1 LRSSGLLTF
10 KDLAQNQS
18 FSQFSLVFSARHTD
32 AFKRVLSGKRA
43 AQLPTHSRHP
53 KNGLRRFL
61 TRLRLRCAKSQ
72 TNKKRAQPK
81 KKKKGGM
88 RLLRTHHTHH
98 HSATERQLITISV

>member
-18 FSQFSLVFSARHTD
+18 FSYFSLVFSAQHRD

-43 AQLPTHSRHP
+43 AQLPKHSRRQKKWATALFNASTP
-53 KNGLRRFL
+53 ALRRK
-61 TRLRLRCAKSQ
+61 AKQ
-72 TNKKRAQPK
+72 TKKAQP

>member
-1 LRSSGLLTF
+1 MRSSGLLTF
-10 KDLAQNQS
+10 NDLAQNQS

-43 AQLPTHSRHP
+43 AQLPTHSRRP
-53 KNGLRRFL
+53 KNGLQRFL
-61 TRLRLRCAKSQ
+61 TRLRVHCAKSQ
-72 TNKKRAQPK
+72 TKKELNP

-98 HSATERQLITISV
+98 HSSIERDNLLL

>member
-18 FSQFSLVFSARHTD
+18 FSLFSLVFSARHTD

-53 KNGLRRFL
+53 KNAPQRFL
-61 TRLRLRCAKSQ
+61 TRLRLRCAEKQ
-72 TNKKRAQPK
+72 NKTNKAQPK
-81 KKKKGGM
+81 K
-88 RLLRTHHTHH
+88 
-98 HSATERQLITISV
+98 ERKEECACFAPITPIIIHQ

>member
-10 KDLAQNQS
+10 NDLAQNQS
-18 FSQFSLVFSARHTD
+18 FSQFSLVFSAQHRD

-43 AQLPTHSRHP
+43 AQLPKHSRRQ
-53 KNGLRRFL
+53 KNGLQRFL
-61 TRLRLRCAKSQ
+61 TRLRLRCAKKP
-72 TNKKRAQPK
+72 NKQKERN

-98 HSATERQLITISV
+98 HSSIERDNLLL